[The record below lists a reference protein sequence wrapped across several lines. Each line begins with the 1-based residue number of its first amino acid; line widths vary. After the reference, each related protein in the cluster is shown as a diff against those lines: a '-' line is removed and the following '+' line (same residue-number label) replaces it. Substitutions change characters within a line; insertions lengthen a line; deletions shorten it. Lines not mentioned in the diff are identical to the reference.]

1 MGLLL
6 LPEVGFD
13 PKQVLLNIGA
23 SIIAST
29 ILGVPYYNYSI
40 TGPKILFLI
49 IKAPVLGLCHCHE
62 HCCNLRS
69 FHQCSLPLLHM
80 FSRCT
85 VGSTVVVVWGEA
97 GVVLIPGGMLDC
109 LVVPREDTT
118 LHTSNHAGA
127 QRGGY
132 RPFGPAASATI
143 EGASPRA
150 LSISAD
156 KILLSGGE
164 PRGTDFAGVT
174 LLPCCL
180 SQLPHA
186 WNTIQLIRSWPGRRN
201 AWCICACP
209 RTDSVLCGVRRRG
222 PT

>member
-1 MGLLL
+1 MELGWVGGAKFQAIRFCVLGIRLEVVVGLLL

-97 GVVLIPGGMLDC
+97 GVVLLGFM
-109 LVVPREDTT
+109 VEW
-118 LHTSNHAGA
+118 
-127 QRGGY
+127 
-132 RPFGPAASATI
+132 SAM
-143 EGASPRA
+143 RA
-150 LSISAD
+150 N
-156 KILLSGGE
+156 
-164 PRGTDFAGVT
+164 RW
-174 LLPCCL
+174 CC
-180 SQLPHA
+180 A
-186 WNTIQLIRSWPGRRN
+186 W
-201 AWCICACP
+201 
-209 RTDSVLCGVRRRG
+209 
-222 PT
+222 